1 MHGFANARFSYLLVP
16 VTDGSLTHTKIM
28 QRKSTVKRLQ
38 HSPLSA
44 VARRLLV
51 RKAGV
56 TSVNDGCELLES
68 FVSDVKVQYGEAL
81 STETCSHAAGEWAVV
96 SRYVRY

>member
-1 MHGFANARFSYLLVP
+1 MVP
-16 VTDGSLTHTKIM
+16 VIDGSLTHTKIM

-51 RKAGV
+51 CKAGV
-56 TSVNDGCELLES
+56 TSVNEGCELLES

-81 STETCSHAAGEWAVV
+81 STENCSHAAGEWAVV
-96 SRYVRY
+96 FRYVRY